1 MPTLDYWLIRSN
13 SYLCEQYDRSHRL
26 LPTEPAQRIKVR
38 EYIHAAEG
46 TFMVHC
52 LPTVYNRRID
62 ATMAEKLAPGLEKNV
77 VKDLDWLEAE
87 LKAGNGRYLVG
98 DHVTAADTMVA
109 FVQFIFAT
117 RLAPRN
123 SRWAAI
129 EGWLRNVEGEKAYQC
144 AVAKTR
150 DPFPSIVLC
159 CGVVHGLAGLLCSC
173 LESWVPVPFM
183 KCRPR

>member
-1 MPTLDYWLIRSN
+1 M
-13 SYLCEQYDRSHRL
+13 
-26 LPTEPAQRIKVR
+26 PTEPAQRIKVR

-52 LPTVYNRRID
+52 LPTVYNRRTD
-62 ATMAEKLAPGLEKNV
+62 ATMAEKLAAGLEKNV

-109 FVQFIFAT
+109 FSVQFIFAM

-129 EGWLRNVEGEKAYQC
+129 EGWLTNVEGENAYQC
-144 AVAKTR
+144 AVAKTGHH
-150 DPFPSIVLC
+150 L
-159 CGVVHGLAGLLCSC
+159 
-173 LESWVPVPFM
+173 
-183 KCRPR
+183 